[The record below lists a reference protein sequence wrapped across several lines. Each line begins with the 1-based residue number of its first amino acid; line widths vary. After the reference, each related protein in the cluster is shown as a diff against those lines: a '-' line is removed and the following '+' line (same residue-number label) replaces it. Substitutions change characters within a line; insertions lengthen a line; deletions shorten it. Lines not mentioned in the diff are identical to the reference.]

1 MLKIIFT
8 QLSIAWC
15 CTAFA
20 QFSISGKV
28 SNESESQP
36 LPGATVQL
44 DRGNYF
50 SVANEEGNFT
60 MSDVAAGD
68 YVLIVRFLGYKEQRK
83 TVSLNADRVVNITM
97 QEDSRLTDEIV
108 VYATRA
114 TEKSPTTFTNIN
126 KAEIKRQNYGQDL
139 PFVLNWTPSL
149 VTTSDAGAGI
159 GYSGLR
165 IRGSDA
171 TRVNVTINGIPYN
184 DSESQGV
191 FWVNIPDIA
200 TSTQSIQIQR
210 GVGTSTNGA
219 GAFGA
224 SINLST
230 ISKNEEPYADVVNSV
245 GSLNTRRHTLGF
257 GTGLFNDLFTFDAR
271 ASLIRSDGF
280 IDRASSDLRSY
291 YFAAG
296 YYGKNTVV
304 KAIGFGGN
312 EITYQSWYGVP
323 ESRLNNDVDGMLV
336 TAAVEGWNAQQTA
349 NLLNANN
356 RTFNIYDYKDQVD
369 NYTQDHFQLH
379 VSHQFSRSL
388 TASGALHYTPGSG
401 YFEEFKFDQALADY
415 GVPDVAVGTEL
426 VTNSDLIR
434 RRWLD
439 NDFYGFTYSA
449 NYETDWYDGTFGGA
463 WNRYEGGHF
472 GEIIWAGIAATAPKD
487 FRYYLNKGDKQD
499 FNIFWKNNFQIIP
512 KVSGYLDLQFR
523 KVDYEANGIENDLN
537 NFQVAAQYNFFN
549 PKVGLSYEV
558 DSDEQ
563 LYASYSVGQREPVR
577 DDFINATSGAPPLP
591 EKLKNI
597 EVGWRL
603 KKSNYFLNLNYY
615 LMDYKDQLVLT
626 GALNDV
632 GAAIRTNVDKSY
644 RSGIEIEGG
653 IRLSPKILWAGNV
666 TFSENKIK
674 NFTEVIYNYGV
685 NYDEFIEIENQLK
698 DVDIAFSPSIV
709 AGSSFTTAPFK
720 NFEMTLLSKY
730 VGEQFLDNTANEG
743 RMIDDY
749 FINDVRF
756 NYSLSVPFLKEFS
769 LGLLINNL
777 FDVRY
782 ESNGYTYGFVGGGE
796 TVRQNFYYPQAGRN
810 YLLMATFKF

>member
-1 MLKIIFT
+1 MLKIILT
-8 QLSIAWC
+8 QLSITWC
-15 CTAFA
+15 CSAFA

-28 SNESESQP
+28 IYGSENQP

-44 DRGNYF
+44 ERGNYF
-50 SVANEEGNFT
+50 SVTNEEGNFII
-60 MSDVAAGD
+60 SNVEAGN
-68 YVLIVRFLGYKEQRK
+68 YVLIVRFLGYKEQRRD
-83 TVSLNADRVVNITM
+83 VVLNADMMVNITL

-114 TEKSPTTFTNIN
+114 AEKSPTTFTNIN
-126 KAEIKRQNYGQDL
+126 KAEIKKQNYGQDL
-139 PFVLNWTPSL
+139 PFVLNWSPSL
-149 VTTSDAGAGI
+149 VTTSDAGTGV
-159 GYSGLR
+159 GYTGLR

-230 ISKNEEPYADVVNSV
+230 ISRNEEPYADFINSI
-245 GSLNTRRHTLGF
+245 GSFNTRRHTLGF
-257 GTGLFNDLFTFDAR
+257 GTGLINDLFTFDAR
-271 ASLIRSDGF
+271 ASFIQSDGF

-296 YYGKNTVV
+296 YYNNNTII

-323 ESRLNNDVDGMLV
+323 EARLNNDVDGMLA
-336 TAAVEGWNAQQTA
+336 TAVVEGWNPQQTA
-349 NLLNANN
+349 NLLNSNR
-356 RTFNIYDYKDQVD
+356 RTFNIYDYKNQVD

-401 YFEEFKFDQALADY
+401 FYEEFKFDQALSDY
-415 GVPDVAVGTEL
+415 GVADVVVGSEI
-426 VTNSDLIR
+426 VTNTDLVR

-439 NDFYGFTYSA
+439 NDFYGFTYSV
-449 NYETDWYDGTFGGA
+449 NYEMDRYDATFGGA
-463 WNRYEGGHF
+463 WNRYEGDHF
-472 GEIIWAGIAATAPKD
+472 GEIIWAGVAITAPKD
-487 FRYYLNKGDKQD
+487 FRYYMNKGDKRD
-499 FNIFWKNNFQIIP
+499 FNIFWKNNFQITSKIN
-512 KVSGYLDLQFR
+512 GYLDLQFR
-523 KVDYEANGIENDLN
+523 KVNYEANGIENDLN
-537 NFQVAAQYNFFN
+537 DFEVAAQYNFFN
-549 PKVGLSYEV
+549 PKIGISYEMGN
-558 DSDEQ
+558 DEQ
-563 LYASYSVGQREPVR
+563 LYVSYSVGQREPVR
-577 DDFINATSGAPPLP
+577 DDFINATSGTPPQP

-597 EVGWRL
+597 EAGWRL
-603 KKSNYFLNLNYY
+603 KKTNYFLNLNYY
-615 LMDYKDQLVLT
+615 LMDYQDQLVLT

-653 IRLSPKILWAGNV
+653 IRLSPKISWGGNV

-674 NFTEVIYNYGV
+674 NFTEVIYDYGV
-685 NYDEFIEIENQLK
+685 NYDEFIEIANQLE
-698 DVDIAFSPSIV
+698 DVDIAFSPAVI
-709 AGSSFTTAPFK
+709 AGSNFTVSPFK

-730 VGEQFLDNTANEG
+730 VGEQFLDNTANES
-743 RMIDDY
+743 RMLDDY
-749 FINDVRF
+749 FINDIRL
-756 NYSLSVPFLKEFS
+756 NYAFSVPFLKECS

-777 FDVRY
+777 FDVMY

-796 TVRQNFYYPQAGRN
+796 TVRQNYYYPQAGRN
-810 YLLMATFKF
+810 YLLMATLKF